1 MRVLVIIPAYNEEAN
16 ILRTVDNLKENS
28 KNVLII
34 DAYFNNI
41 IDVIITGVGVEAG
54 EYFVELTFTFFTV
67 LCCLDLYSGMYWETG
82 TENIYMIDSIYKT
95 DN

>member
-1 MRVLVIIPAYNEEAN
+1 MLGNGEAV
-16 ILRTVDNLKENS
+16 TTAKKENS

-54 EYFVELTFTFFTV
+54 EYFVELPFTFFTV
-67 LCCLDLYSGMYWETG
+67 LCCLDLNCILGFIG
-82 TENIYMIDSIYKT
+82 RLGLKIYI
-95 DN
+95 